1 MGTKA
6 QAKRTKEERHI
17 MAASKGSKVAIWILM
32 GLLILGLGGFGA
44 TNFSSTVRSVGSVGD
59 QDISTMEYGRA
70 LQEEMRAIESQM
82 GQSLSFEQAQAFGL
96 PGRTLSRLV
105 ADASLD
111 NEAERIGLSVG
122 DEILGQQLQNIPAF
136 RGIDGNF
143 DRETYSF
150 ALDRAGMSETEFE
163 NSLRDETA
171 RTLLQGAV
179 VSGKALPDSYIDT
192 MLTYLAERRRV
203 TWARVSSDEITG
215 PTFDPSE
222 EDLRTLY
229 ENEIDRFTLPERKII
244 TYAWLT
250 PEMILDDVELDPA
263 LIEEEY
269 EARSADFNKPERRLV
284 ERLVYANDD
293 AAQEA
298 ATRLENG
305 EVGFEDLVLER
316 GLVLADIDMGDVTQS
331 QLGEAGEAV
340 FAAESGDVVG
350 PEQTNLGPALFRING
365 ILSAEVTPLED
376 AQAMIREELA
386 FDRAS
391 RRVSAE
397 AEPVEDLLAAGATL
411 EELAQETDMQLDSVE
426 WAEGQTEG
434 IASYEGFEA
443 AAKALQEGDFP
454 EIMQL
459 TDGGIFA
466 MRLDEVI
473 APEPAPFDD
482 VRDRVLNIWETRRN
496 MERLN
501 AVADDYIAK
510 LGEAADFASLGLEA
524 QTEEALIR
532 DSDVLGTPPEFVTR
546 AFQMQP
552 GEISKVDAFGSV
564 LILKLDEILPP
575 NLEDP
580 DTAALRDNLQ
590 QRLSTSVSQDIY
602 RAFAEDARTRAGVDI
617 DQTAINAVHANFQ

>member
-1 MGTKA
+1 M
-6 QAKRTKEERHI
+6 KRNSLCFALAFTLTI
-17 MAASKGSKVAIWILM
+17 P
-32 GLLILGLGGFGA
+32 
-44 TNFSSTVRSVGSVGD
+44 GSVHGQTP
-59 QDISTMEYGRA
+59 QD
-70 LQEEMRAIESQM
+70 
-82 GQSLSFEQAQAFGL
+82 
-96 PGRTLSRLV
+96 
-105 ADASLD
+105 
-111 NEAERIGLSVG
+111 
-122 DEILGQQLQNIPAF
+122 
-136 RGIDGNF
+136 
-143 DRETYSF
+143 
-150 ALDRAGMSETEFE
+150 
-163 NSLRDETA
+163 
-171 RTLLQGAV
+171 
-179 VSGKALPDSYIDT
+179 
-192 MLTYLAERRRV
+192 
-203 TWARVSSDEITG
+203 
-215 PTFDPSE
+215 
-222 EDLRTLY
+222 
-229 ENEIDRFTLPERKII
+229 
-244 TYAWLT
+244 
-250 PEMILDDVELDPA
+250 
-263 LIEEEY
+263 
-269 EARSADFNKPERRLV
+269 
-284 ERLVYANDD
+284 
-293 AAQEA
+293 
-298 ATRLENG
+298 
-305 EVGFEDLVLER
+305 
-316 GLVLADIDMGDVTQS
+316 
-331 QLGEAGEAV
+331 
-340 FAAESGDVVG
+340 
-350 PEQTNLGPALFRING
+350 
-365 ILSAEVTPLED
+365 VTPLNPLISLHNQD
-376 AQAMIREELA
+376 LPVFGVYTPRAREG
-386 FDRAS
+386 
-391 RRVSAE
+391 V
-397 AEPVEDLLAAGATL
+397 TL